1 LLGVVRSS
9 FYYRPRPEAAEELE
23 LLKRLD
29 RIFTDHP
36 VYGSRR
42 LQVALLRE
50 GISAGRRR
58 VRRLM
63 RKFGLCAV
71 RPKRNTSKRHPE
83 HKVYP
88 YLLRGRTI
96 DQPNQVWAADITY
109 IAMQQGFLYLV
120 AIIDWA
126 TRRVLSWR
134 LSNTLTAGFCVE
146 ALSEAL
152 ARFGKPDIF
161 NTDQGAQFTSDEFT
175 QMLRDHGIEIS
186 MDGRGRCHDNIFV
199 ERLWWTWSTNGSTCA
214 QRPTASNR
222 SAVLPSSSTGIICGV
237 RIRRLAG
244 AHRTRLTSAN
254 RRRRHWP
261 PDAMPSRY
269 CEFVDS
275 RLRRSPPDRA
285 SAVPYG
291 QAGENAARFPH
302 LAHRSAAA
310 HKLHSTPQQDRINL
324 ISGNRETSS
333 RLPALAYSPRK
344 LSRRP
349 APSHYVL
356 SMGALRRLLWGIAMR
371 LFYQSFGVSRGSREG
386 HYGQVLKKILDQAAA
401 PGTEI

>member
-1 LLGVVRSS
+1 MIAPEAGLSVTRQCALLGIARSS
-9 FYYRPRPEAAEELE
+9 FYYRPRPEAAEELD

-29 RIFTDHP
+29 RIFTNHP

-50 GISAGRRR
+50 GISIGRRR

-63 RKFGLCAV
+63 RKLGLWAV
-71 RPKRNTSKRHPE
+71 RPKRNSSKRHPE

-88 YLLRGRTI
+88 YLLRGKTI
-96 DQPNQVWAADITY
+96 DRPNQVWAADVTY
-109 IAMQQGFLYLV
+109 IPMLHGFLYLV

-134 LSNTLTAGFCVE
+134 LSNTQAAGFCVE

-152 ARFGKPDIF
+152 ARFGTPGTF

-175 QMLRDHGIEIS
+175 KVLSDHGIEIS

-199 ERLWWTWSTNGSTCA
+199 ERLWWTVKHEWVYLRA
-214 QRPTASNR
+214 QPPTASNR
-222 SAVLPSSSTGIICGV
+222 SAALPSSSTGIISSV
-237 RIRRLAG
+237 RIRRSAG
-244 AHRTRLTSAN
+244 AHQMRLISPN
-254 RRRRHWP
+254 QRQRRHWL
-261 PDAMPSRY
+261 PDAMPSRC

-275 RLRRSPPDRA
+275 RRRRSAPDRA

-291 QAGENAARFPH
+291 QAGENAMRFPH

-310 HKLHSTPQQDRINL
+310 HKLHSTPQQDGINL
-324 ISGNRETSS
+324 ISGNHQTSS
-333 RLPALAYSPRK
+333 RLPAFSLFLPGSCPNNRDHRTVRFR
-344 LSRRP
+344 LS
-349 APSHYVL
+349 
-356 SMGALRRLLWGIAMR
+356 GG
-371 LFYQSFGVSRGSREG
+371 G
-386 HYGQVLKKILDQAAA
+386 
-401 PGTEI
+401 